1 MAEPAN
7 GARDISTFL
16 IRLSAR
22 DGGQTLGYVVASKS
36 DYVDAADAGQL
47 RDILGGRSVDE
58 LFANPAL
65 MGGAAATI
73 KCDALPIAPG
83 ADGSRGG
90 LVSGPGDG
98 SRDGLV
104 SGTNDDSSR
113 DELVSGTSDDSRD
126 GLVSGTFEASVNMSF
141 TVPGKGTTSS
151 HKKGK

>member
-22 DGGQTLGYVVASKS
+22 DGGQVLGYVVASKS
-36 DYVDAADAGQL
+36 EYVDAADAGQL
-47 RDILGGRSVDE
+47 REILGGRSVDE

-83 ADGSRGG
+83 GDGSRGG
-90 LVSGPGDG
+90 IVSGSDDG

-113 DELVSGTSDDSRD
+113 GGIVSGTSDDSRD

-141 TVPGKGTTSS
+141 TVPGNGTNTTK
-151 HKKGK
+151 KKGQ